1 MRGRR
6 VEEKS
11 RPNEG
16 ILLSLRNAVV
26 AALLSGPILGLLV
39 LIHYDDWMAGL
50 MTVII
55 MVLIV
60 FSLFGGS
67 TVTKHLLLRLIMR
80 REGCTP
86 WRYARFLDHTSRLVF
101 LRKVGGGYIF
111 LHRYLQEYFAD
122 LPRTRPDRPLPDE
135 LRPSFIVQDTLPDAQ
150 P

>member
-26 AALLSGPILGLLV
+26 AAMFMGPVLGVLV
-39 LIHYDDWMAGL
+39 FIYFDWIAGL
-50 MTVII
+50 ITVLI

-67 TVTKHLLLRLIMR
+67 TVTKHLLLRLILR

-111 LHRYLQEYFAD
+111 LHRYLQEYFAS
-122 LPRTRPDRPLPDE
+122 LPKTRPEQPLQEE
-135 LRPSFIVQDTLPDAQ
+135 LKSSYLVQDTLPDAQ
-150 P
+150 S